1 MITIRKYDKEYKEI
15 IELNSVELFKKARK
29 LIKALEMPVDYNE
42 EEVIYEINK
51 IGDIQ
56 LELKSIIENIEEQLR
71 KRHDE

>member
-1 MITIRKYDKEYKEI
+1 MITIRKYDKEYKKI
-15 IELNSVELFKKARK
+15 IELNSVELFKKTRK

-42 EEVIYEINK
+42 EEVIYEINE

-56 LELKSIIENIEEQLR
+56 LELKSIIENIEGKLR